1 MGYLSIDNL
10 YKNQDVLLF
19 KECYALEKIH
29 GTSAHVRWDGTAL
42 GYFSGGE
49 KHDNFVKLFEPT
61 LPIMTAYFTE
71 HFANRKV
78 VVYGEAYGGKQ
89 QGMKDTYGPSLKFIV
104 FDVQVEDMWLAVPQ
118 AERVALGLGLEF
130 VDYVKVTTD
139 LDALNHERDRDSAQA
154 VRNGMGPGKQREG
167 VILRP
172 LIEVTKNN
180 GSRIISKHKCE
191 QFSEHKK
198 PREVSPEK
206 AKAAEDAAE
215 IADDWVTPM
224 RLEHV
229 LDKLQAGGFE
239 VVDMT
244 ATKTVIAAM
253 LADVKKESEGE
264 IVWTTGVEAAIG
276 RQTAKVLK
284 QRFQDR
290 LKTAESEVKEDNNGV
305 V

>member
-10 YKNQDVLLF
+10 YKNQDILLF

-29 GTSAHVRWDGTAL
+29 GTSAHIHFTQNTVGF
-42 GYFSGGE
+42 FSGGE
-49 KHDNFVKLFEPT
+49 KHDNFVKLFVPSLAEIT
-61 LPIMTAYFTE
+61 NYFATN
-71 HFANRKV
+71 FVNRKV
-78 VVYGEAYGGKQ
+78 FVYGEAYGGKQ
-89 QGMKDTYGPSLKFIV
+89 QGMKDTYGESLKFVV
-104 FDVQVEDMWLAVPQ
+104 FDVQVDDMWLSVPQ
-118 AERVALGLGLEF
+118 AEKVAHALGLEF
-130 VDYVKVTTD
+130 ADYVKVPTD
-139 LDALNHERDRDSAQA
+139 LESLNYQRDRESVQA
-154 VRNGMGPGKQREG
+154 IRNGVGPGKQREG

-180 GSRIISKHKCE
+180 GTRIIAKHKNE
-191 QFSEHKK
+191 KFSEHKK

-215 IADDWVTPM
+215 IAEDWVTPM
-224 RLEHV
+224 RLDHV
-229 LDKLQAGGFE
+229 LDKLQATGVE
-239 VVDMT
+239 VVNMT

-290 LKTAESEVKEDNNGV
+290 LKTAESEGEGG
-305 V
+305 